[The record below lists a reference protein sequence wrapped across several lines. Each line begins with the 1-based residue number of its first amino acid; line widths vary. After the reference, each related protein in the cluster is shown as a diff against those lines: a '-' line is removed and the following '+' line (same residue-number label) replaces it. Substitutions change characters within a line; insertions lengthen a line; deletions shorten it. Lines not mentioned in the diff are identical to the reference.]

1 MIKKIKY
8 FVVFFTLFACQ
19 SIEKA
24 PPPKILIGEDRMVE
38 ILTDIAFVKAAK
50 SSYRYTFEEKNI
62 NPESF
67 ILDKYKMDSIVFAE
81 NNAWYSDQIEKYKII
96 ITRVKENLDKEKIKY
111 EKIKKEEDSIQK
123 IQDSI
128 KKANDT
134 LKGKKEK
141 ITPELER
148 WNEGNVKENLKIIE
162 EQPVRSENK

>member
-1 MIKKIKY
+1 MIKNIKY
-8 FVVFFTLFACQ
+8 VGIFLVFFACQ

-24 PPPKILIGEDRMVE
+24 PAPKVLIGEDRMVE

-50 SSYRYTFEEKNI
+50 TSYRFTFEEKNI

-67 ILDKYKMDSIVFAE
+67 ILNKYKIDSIVFAE
-81 NNAWYSDQIEKYKII
+81 NNAWYSDQIEKYETI

-134 LKGKKEK
+134 LGGKQKFV
-141 ITPELER
+141 PELER
-148 WNEGNVKENLKIIE
+148 WSQENTKENLEIIE
-162 EQPVRSENK
+162 KPVRSENK